1 MAKIKL
7 VYQDCALC
15 GARKEWGEKQ
25 LAKANTAG
33 LEVELVSFASPE
45 GSHLCKE
52 AVLAGIGRL
61 PFFTDGLTFRPTID
75 DFAAAAEKPK
85 KTAKKTTKRKTKK
98 QEDADG
104 NL

>member
-75 DFAAAAEKPK
+75 DFAAAQTP
-85 KTAKKTTKRKTKK
+85 AKKTVKRKTKK
-98 QEDADG
+98 QEAEDG
-104 NL
+104 TL